1 MWQLLTLR
9 ASLHLIEEQLNTIV
23 FSPHSLWQVIAI
35 VCALR
40 VFQLTKGFEFYYFF
54 ASIIKCEVETCSK
67 WVLKNKPRWCNSP
80 CLGETSLDYTAADE
94 RRTKK
99 KTARVENTSATCS
112 FVFRWYIY
120 RWKYFLLT
128 WKNQKKKF
136 FSSKSSRSISTV
148 WGEKT
153 LQVPLLMCTAIWR
166 HV

>member
-1 MWQLLTLR
+1 M
-9 ASLHLIEEQLNTIV
+9 ASNCNSLCIEGFPTD
-23 FSPHSLWQVIAI
+23 
-35 VCALR
+35 
-40 VFQLTKGFEFYYFF
+40 KGFWILFFF

-67 WVLKNKPRWCNSP
+67 WVLKNKSRWCNSP

-128 WKNQKKKF
+128 WKNQKNF
-136 FSSKSSRSISTV
+136 FFLPSRPVQSPQSGVTKHYKSRYLCVRRYGAMFRVFFTYRKVKVKS
-148 WGEKT
+148 
-153 LQVPLLMCTAIWR
+153 L
-166 HV
+166 